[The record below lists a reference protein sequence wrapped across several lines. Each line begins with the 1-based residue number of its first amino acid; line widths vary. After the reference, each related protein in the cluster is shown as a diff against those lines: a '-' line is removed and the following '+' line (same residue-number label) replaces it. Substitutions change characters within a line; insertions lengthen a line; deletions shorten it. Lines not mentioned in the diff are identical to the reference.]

1 MRQKRLT
8 QEPAGD
14 CFLVEVLLEDSR
26 EIKINF
32 SQKGTYQV
40 SSLKQLTANSLQIK

>member
-14 CFLVEVLLEDSR
+14 CFLINVLLEDNR
-26 EIKINF
+26 EK
-32 SQKGTYQV
+32 TV
-40 SSLKQLTANSLQIK
+40 DC

>member
-14 CFLVEVLLEDSR
+14 CFCIKVLLEDDR
-26 EIKINF
+26 EIKRNF
-32 SQKGTYQV
+32 PQNGTYQV
-40 SSLKQLTANSLQIK
+40 SSLKQLTNNLYIY

>member
-14 CFLVEVLLEDSR
+14 CFHINVLLEDNR
-26 EIKINF
+26 EK
-32 SQKGTYQV
+32 TV
-40 SSLKQLTANSLQIK
+40 DC

>member
-14 CFLVEVLLEDSR
+14 CFLINVLLEDNR
-26 EIKINF
+26 GK
-32 SQKGTYQV
+32 
-40 SSLKQLTANSLQIK
+40 KQLIANSLQIKQLKVQ

>member
-14 CFLVEVLLEDSR
+14 CFLIKVLLEDNR
-26 EIKINF
+26 EITRNF
-32 SQKGTYQV
+32 SQKVTYQV
-40 SSLKQLTANSLQIK
+40 SPLK

>member
-14 CFLVEVLLEDSR
+14 CFLINALLEDNR
-26 EIKINF
+26 GK
-32 SQKGTYQV
+32 
-40 SSLKQLTANSLQIK
+40 KQLIANSLQIKQLKVQ